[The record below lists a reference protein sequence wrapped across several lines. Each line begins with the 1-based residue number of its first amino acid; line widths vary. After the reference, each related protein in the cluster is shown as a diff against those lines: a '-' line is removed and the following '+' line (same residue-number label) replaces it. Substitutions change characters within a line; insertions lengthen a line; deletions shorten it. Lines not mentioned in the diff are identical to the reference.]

1 MSGRVSQKIFLRP
14 VSGSGLLGL
23 AHPTNWLRSHRR
35 SRRSRAGTSTPPPSP
50 SLSLSLSRTSV
61 RRSWHILL
69 VSPFIRWRFFRLP
82 APLSI
87 SEDLVV
93 AFERFSP
100 QMHTYSGD
108 VGGLVR
114 GRSTHFSRAN
124 LDPKSLVLWILSCI
138 NMEYK
143 TLLGGLYLTLSKDK
157 QRPSVVFV
165 VSCALICLMGSG
177 GAPGFLGSLS
187 VLAAPESLV
196 SCLAP
201 SAVYV
206 SLVLMSYL

>member
-1 MSGRVSQKIFLRP
+1 M
-14 VSGSGLLGL
+14 
-23 AHPTNWLRSHRR
+23 A
-35 SRRSRAGTSTPPPSP
+35 
-50 SLSLSLSRTSV
+50 
-61 RRSWHILL
+61 
-69 VSPFIRWRFFRLP
+69 
-82 APLSI
+82 
-87 SEDLVV
+87 

-100 QMHTYSGD
+100 QMQTYSGD
-108 VGGLVR
+108 VGGLPGWCAEDLLTQSLVR
-114 GRSTHFSRAN
+114 ERSTHFSRAN

>member
-50 SLSLSLSRTSV
+50 SLYLSLSRTSV

-87 SEDLVV
+87 SGIWWLHLKGFLHRCILTLAMWAGWCAEDQHT
-93 AFERFSP
+93 SP
-100 QMHTYSGD
+100 APILTQKVWYSGFC
-108 VGGLVR
+108 L
-114 GRSTHFSRAN
+114 
-124 LDPKSLVLWILSCI
+124 
-138 NMEYK
+138 
-143 TLLGGLYLTLSKDK
+143 
-157 QRPSVVFV
+157 
-165 VSCALICLMGSG
+165 ALIWSTRR
-177 GAPGFLGSLS
+177 F
-187 VLAAPESLV
+187 
-196 SCLAP
+196 
-201 SAVYV
+201 
-206 SLVLMSYL
+206 